1 MLLQKNTP
9 FGWTQLQQDAFES
22 VKKIFARNVILQHFN
37 PYYQTCLETD
47 SSSYG
52 IGEVLMQRKSNSVR
66 WLPNQFASR
75 TLNAAERN
83 YSQLE
88 REALSVIFGI
98 DKFRNFLLGSNFI
111 IKNDHKLLNTLFA
124 KDKPVPQTCSARVL
138 RGWSLKLKQFNY
150 VFQYSC
156 GKDNVHSDFLSRL
169 PLPDT
174 VPEVEPFEL
183 IFAVNSIESEL
194 IDHKTVK
201 DHSARD
207 PDFFFYQPH

>member
-1 MLLQKNTP
+1 
-9 FGWTQLQQDAFES
+9 
-22 VKKIFARNVILQHFN
+22 
-37 PYYQTCLETD
+37 
-47 SSSYG
+47 
-52 IGEVLMQRKSNSVR
+52 MQRKSNSDK
-66 WLPNQFASR
+66 WLPIQFASR
-75 TLNAAERN
+75 TLNAPERN

-111 IKNDHKLLNTLFA
+111 IKNDHKPLNTLIA
-124 KDKPVPQTCSARVL
+124 KDKPVPQTCSSRVL
-138 RGWSLKLKQFNY
+138 RWSLKLKQCNY
-150 VFQYSC
+150 VVQYSC
-156 GKDNVHSDFLSRL
+156 GKDNVQSDFLSRL

-207 PDFFFYQPH
+207 PDFVLLMKYIKYGCPHKLTNHNLDSIKSLIP